1 MKVSLVQTNPQPNRA
16 LNLEQTRALME
27 EACRTE
33 DPDLIVLPEYF
44 EAYGISTTEK
54 LAMAEPAGAAAYRMA
69 SDFARE
75 HRVFVHAGTIMEKVE
90 HEPRIWNT
98 SFVFDREGR
107 EVAAYRKIHMFDIV
121 APDGSVYRES
131 DTVKP
136 GGEIVTYDIDG
147 LRVGC
152 AICYDIRFAELFL
165 RLAKAGC
172 DVIVLPAA
180 FTLQT
185 GKDHWEVLARARAI
199 ETQAYFIAC
208 GQTGAV
214 TVDGERRACYG
225 HSLVCDPWG
234 HTIARAS
241 DGVGLVSARI
251 DRRQIARVRGLIP
264 MAQHRRLA
272 CG

>member
-44 EAYGISTTEK
+44 EAYGISTTENWPWPNQ
-54 LAMAEPAGAAAYRMA
+54 PAPPPTGWPVISPA
-69 SDFARE
+69 SIACSSMPAPSWRKSSMS
-75 HRVFVHAGTIMEKVE
+75 RASGTR
-90 HEPRIWNT
+90 PLCST
-98 SFVFDREGR
+98 GGR

-165 RLAKAGC
+165 HLAKAGC

-214 TVDGERRACYG
+214 MVDGERRACYG

>member
-1 MKVSLVQTNPQPNRA
+1 
-16 LNLEQTRALME
+16 
-27 EACRTE
+27 
-33 DPDLIVLPEYF
+33 
-44 EAYGISTTEK
+44 
-54 LAMAEPAGAAAYRMA
+54 MA

-90 HEPRIWNT
+90 NEARIWNT
-98 SFVFDREGR
+98 SFVFDRSGR

-131 DTVKP
+131 DSVKP
-136 GGEIVTYDIDG
+136 GGEIVTYDIEG
-147 LRVGC
+147 LKVGC

-172 DVIVLPAA
+172 DLIVLPAA

-185 GKDHWEVLARARAI
+185 GKDHWEVLAKARAI

-234 HTIARAS
+234 HTARACRTAWAW
-241 DGVGLVSARI
+241 SAPGSTG
-251 DRRQIARVRGLIP
+251 ARSPVC
-264 MAQHRRLA
+264 AA
-272 CG
+272 

>member
-1 MKVSLVQTNPQPNRA
+1 MKVSLVQTNPQPDRA
-16 LNLEQTRALME
+16 RNLDETRALME
-27 EACRTE
+27 EAYRAE
-33 DPDLIVLPEYF
+33 GPDLIVLPEYF
-44 EAYGISTTEK
+44 EAYGLSVAEK
-54 LAMAEPAGAAAYRMA
+54 LAMAEPVGGAAYRMA

-90 HEPRIWNT
+90 NEARIWNT
-98 SFVFDREGR
+98 SFVFDRSGR

-131 DTVKP
+131 DSVKP

-147 LRVGC
+147 LKVGC

-172 DVIVLPAA
+172 DLIVLPAA

-185 GKDHWEVLARARAI
+185 GKDHWEVLAKARAI

-234 HTIARAS
+234 HTIARVS
-241 DGVGLVSARI
+241 DGVGLVSTRI
-251 DRRQIARVRGLIP
+251 DRGQIARVRGLIP

>member
-1 MKVSLVQTNPQPNRA
+1 M
-16 LNLEQTRALME
+16 
-27 EACRTE
+27 
-33 DPDLIVLPEYF
+33 
-44 EAYGISTTEK
+44 
-54 LAMAEPAGAAAYRMA
+54 
-69 SDFARE
+69 
-75 HRVFVHAGTIMEKVE
+75 
-90 HEPRIWNT
+90 
-98 SFVFDREGR
+98 
-107 EVAAYRKIHMFDIV
+107 
-121 APDGSVYRES
+121 
-131 DTVKP
+131 
-136 GGEIVTYDIDG
+136 TYDIDG

-165 RLAKAGC
+165 HLAKAGC

-214 TVDGERRACYG
+214 MVDGERRACYG